1 MSDKPVDFDDHDID
15 MGEPVTDKLNV
26 LLEELSGYGAEEE
39 ESTDLGEPVTDKLTV
54 LLDALPEHWDKED
67 DETDLSEPVTDRLNQ
82 LLAGLPGDDFSARV
96 RNAAE
101 LNKPA
106 DGAPGPRRTQVTGFW
121 GLIKAFF
128 GRPE

>member
-1 MSDKPVDFDDHDID
+1 MSDKPVDFHDDDID

-26 LLEELSGYGAEEE
+26 LLEELSDYSAEEE
-39 ESTDLGEPVTDKLTV
+39 ESTDLGEPVTDKLAV
-54 LLDALPEHWDKED
+54 LLDALPEDWDKED
-67 DETDLSEPVTDRLNQ
+67 DEADLSEPVTDRLNQ

-101 LNKPA
+101 LSKAADPA
-106 DGAPGPRRTQVTGFW
+106 PAPKRTQVTGFW

-128 GRPE
+128 GRQK